1 MNKGKKEI
9 QNIDNP
15 KKAEIKE
22 NNNIELPH
30 IDPHNLAEYLN
41 RIGNVEWEVEKDKNE
56 IKRISEKL
64 DLHIT
69 ALNQKAD
76 VSYNIVIGIFFAM
89 MLFLAGLLY
98 SHIDIVLDLK
108 NTINLQQE
116 QIKSL
121 EDDVKDLEDIV
132 KKYFIK

>member
-1 MNKGKKEI
+1 MNKEKIEI

-22 NNNIELPH
+22 NKDIELPH
-30 IDPHNLAEYLN
+30 IEPHNLAEYLN

-116 QIKSL
+116 QIKNL

-132 KKYFIK
+132 KKYFIQ

>member
-1 MNKGKKEI
+1 M
-9 QNIDNP
+9 
-15 KKAEIKE
+15 
-22 NNNIELPH
+22 
-30 IDPHNLAEYLN
+30 
-41 RIGNVEWEVEKDKNE
+41 
-56 IKRISEKL
+56 
-64 DLHIT
+64 
-69 ALNQKAD
+69 
-76 VSYNIVIGIFFAM
+76 IGIFFAM